1 MAPLTKPPT
10 NELGNVATWAQLGG
24 WPYDPTEET
33 PELLWPNSIRVY
45 DRMRRQDAQIRAII
59 WAITLPLR
67 RPIWSIDQAGSTPEI
82 TAQVAEDLDL
92 PVLGQERTP
101 HPRMAGRFSWDDHL
115 RLALLSLW
123 YGHMV
128 FEQVYEVRD
137 DGMAHLR
144 KLAPRFP
151 ATIWQINVEPDGGL
165 RSIEQYAPTTNAGGG
180 LQRSNGSIEIPVDR
194 LVFYVIDREGG
205 AWQGNSV
212 LRPAYKHWLLKDRL
226 MRVQA
231 QSIERNGMGV
241 PVIEAQEGASP
252 AQIAEYQALAS
263 AYRAGEKSG
272 GALPHGARLR
282 LVGVE
287 GSLPDALPAI
297 EMHDT
302 AIARSVL
309 AQFLQLGTGGS
320 SGNRALGGVFVDFFT
335 AALDALS
342 AQIATTATQHVVED
356 LVDLNWGPDTPAP
369 RVVARGVDAESDLPV
384 GSLVPLLQSG
394 AITMDD
400 DLEHYLRTRYNLPK
414 RGTGPAR
421 PLPSSGGSPGG
432 AVLASRSV
440 AASSPKSKPYL
451 DRLTTFYAPKIAG
464 ALAES
469 TDVDAIV
476 SALDG

>member
-1 MAPLTKPPT
+1 MPPTKAPT

-24 WPYDPTEET
+24 WPYDPSEET
-33 PELLWPNSIRVY
+33 PELLWPNSIRTY
-45 DRMRRQDAQIRAII
+45 DRMRRQDAQIRAIL

-67 RPIWSIDQAGSTPEI
+67 RPIWSVDQAGSTPEI

-92 PVLGQERTP
+92 PVLGQERAP
-101 HPRMAGRFSWDDHL
+101 HPRRGGRFSWDDHL
-115 RLALLSLW
+115 RLALLSLA
-123 YGHMV
+123 YGHMC
-128 FEQVYEVRD
+128 FEQVYEIRD
-137 DGMAHLR
+137 DGLAHLR

-151 ATIWQINVEPDGGL
+151 ATIWQINVAPDGGL
-165 RSIEQYAPTTNAGGG
+165 IGIEQYAPTTNAGGA
-180 LQRSNGSIEIPVDR
+180 LQNTNGSIAIPVDR

-226 MRVQA
+226 MRTQSQA
-231 QSIERNGMGV
+231 IERNGMGV

-252 AQIAEYQALAS
+252 AQMAEYQALAS
-263 AYRAGEKSG
+263 AYRSGEKSG

-335 AALDALS
+335 AALDSLS
-342 AQIATTATQHVVED
+342 GQIADTVTQHVVED
-356 LVDLNWGPDTPAP
+356 LVDLNWGTGAPAP
-369 RVVARGVDAESDLPV
+369 RVVARPVDAESDLPV
-384 GSLVPLLQSG
+384 GSLVPLLSSG

-414 RGTGPAR
+414 RGTGPGR
-421 PLPSSGGSPGG
+421 PIPGGSAPGG
-432 AVLASRSV
+432 TVLASRRV
-440 AASSPKSKPYL
+440 AASAPGTEKYT
-451 DRLTTFYAPKIAG
+451 DRLASFYAPKIAD
-464 ALAES
+464 ALAEA
-469 TDVDAIV
+469 TDPAAIV
-476 SALDG
+476 AALTES